1 MAGPGLIKIFILMRP
16 GPAYNFHGTLRE
28 LGGLYEI
35 FGNFMEFSVI
45 LCNCLVILWNFGN
58 FM

>member
-16 GPAYNFHGTLRE
+16 GPAYNFHGTLRD

-45 LCNCLVILWNFGN
+45 LCNCLVILWNFR
-58 FM
+58 